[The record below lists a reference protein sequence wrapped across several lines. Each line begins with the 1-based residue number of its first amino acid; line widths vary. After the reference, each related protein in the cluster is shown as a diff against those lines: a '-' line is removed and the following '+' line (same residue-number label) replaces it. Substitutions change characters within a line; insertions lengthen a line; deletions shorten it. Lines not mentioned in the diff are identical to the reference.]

1 MVIQMKNM
9 IMLTG
14 LFLGML
20 FAMSIAFAAPAALQ
34 FVINNQTNECAMY
47 WPGDEFVNYILPGT
61 WTITNTTG
69 NMTQDCIDLNF
80 TYIGGLTNI
89 TRECITNCAT
99 GTVLNETTC
108 MCDEPVPMLLNET
121 NQTSPNVTT
130 INLPQFN
137 IKAILSDPT
146 TLLALGIIVAVVIV
160 FIVMRKKKM
169 RENAANFHFP

>member
-1 MVIQMKNM
+1 
-9 IMLTG
+9 
-14 LFLGML
+14 
-20 FAMSIAFAAPAALQ
+20 
-34 FVINNQTNECAMY
+34 
-47 WPGDEFVNYILPGT
+47 
-61 WTITNTTG
+61 
-69 NMTQDCIDLNF
+69 
-80 TYIGGLTNI
+80 
-89 TRECITNCAT
+89 
-99 GTVLNETTC
+99 